1 MGRKLYYF
9 VRVHKLT
16 QPVRRMIQVALSALA
31 TAAISGSGQALATAA
46 ISAGGHAQDQPSHP
60 AAVSAQAQPPH
71 PAAVTPWPQIMSA

>member
-31 TAAISGSGQALATAA
+31 RAAISG
-46 ISAGGHAQDQPSHP
+46 GGHAQAQPSHP

>member
-31 TAAISGSGQALATAA
+31 TAAIS
-46 ISAGGHAQDQPSHP
+46 AGGHALPQPSHP